1 MASIASSDTGVATQK
16 GRSGRQEPSRDR
28 WIAWL
33 WAGPAILF
41 VAVFLVYPVIYTLWL
56 SLFSADS
63 SSFVGLQ
70 NFRRIFTSSVLLEV
84 LRNNLLWLVLGT
96 IATVFFGLVIAVL
109 VDRVRFEGVA
119 KAAIF
124 IPMSISFVG
133 ASVIW
138 SFMYQY
144 QPAGQEQTG
153 LINAVITKFGF
164 APQSWLTTP
173 GLANFALIAIYVW
186 MWTGFC
192 MVILSA
198 ALKSVPADILEAAR
212 VDGANEFAI
221 FFRVTVPMISP
232 TIVVVATTM
241 VINLLKIFDIIYV
254 TTGGNFG
261 TNVIAMS
268 YYQQLFTFN
277 DSGLA
282 SALAV
287 ILLLAVIPV
296 LYFNIRRFRAEG
308 VRLAVVS
315 TRSILCRRSA
325 T

>member
-308 VRLAVVS
+308 VR
-315 TRSILCRRSA
+315 
-325 T
+325 